1 LDSFD
6 EISKPEN
13 LYSLNELKHVKVITS
28 CRTIYYAG
36 LAGVK
41 KVGWSLTFVS
51 CVAL

>member
-13 LYSLNELKHVKVITS
+13 LYSLNELKQWGEHVKVITS

-41 KVGWSLTFVS
+41 KVGH
-51 CVAL
+51 